1 MLNQTA
7 TIFFSNAKAGIK
19 LPAVGGA
26 IKPPMIPGTDGTKR
40 LKLTEQQRNVKDKI
54 MHRQETIDYQ

>member
-19 LPAVGGA
+19 LPAVVGGA

-40 LKLTEQQRNVKDKI
+40 LKLTE
-54 MHRQETIDYQ
+54 

>member
-54 MHRQETIDYQ
+54 MHR